1 MKTAELTALGITEEA
16 ATQILAI
23 NGKDIE
29 NAKAT
34 IAAAKDREIAA
45 LTTQRNGI
53 QSQLDTANET
63 LKKFAGIDPE
73 QIQTELQ
80 TYKTKA
86 EDAERRFTHE
96 LTQRDQRDWL
106 TAKLDEY
113 GVKSPLDRR
122 QIAAEV
128 MSERDGLK
136 WQSAKDGR
144 PAMFYGFDDYM
155 KAAKEEDANLYQTA
169 EEKAAAAADTAAQTA
184 LICDIAAAYLA
195 NIPDANGINL
205 LYAGGGRYV

>member
-1 MKTAELTALGITEEA
+1 MKTAELTALGISEEV
-16 ATQILAI
+16 ATQILAM

-34 IAAAKDREIAA
+34 VTAAKDKEIAT
-45 LTTQRNGI
+45 LTTQRDGI
-53 QSQLDTANET
+53 QSQLDTATET
-63 LKKFAGIDPE
+63 LKKFEGIDLE

-86 EDAERRFTHE
+86 DDAEKRFTRE

-113 GVKSPLDRR
+113 GVKSPLARK
-122 QIAAEV
+122 QITTEV
-128 MSERDGLK
+128 MSEKDGLK
-136 WQSAKDGR
+136 WKAAEDGKTG
-144 PAMFYGFDDYM
+144 MFYGFDDYM

-169 EEKAAAAADTAAQTA
+169 EEKAAAEKADDLKKKAPTIVGPTG
-184 LICDIAAAYLA
+184 
-195 NIPDANGINL
+195 NPD
-205 LYAGGGRYV
+205 GGSDKKYTPPKIF

>member
-1 MKTAELTALGITEEA
+1 MKTAELTALGISDEV
-16 ATQILAI
+16 ATQILAM

-34 IAAAKDREIAA
+34 VTAAKDKEIAT
-45 LTTQRNGI
+45 LTTQRDGI
-53 QSQLDTANET
+53 QSQLDTATET
-63 LKKFAGIDPE
+63 LKKFEGIDLE

-86 EDAERRFTHE
+86 DDAEKRFTRE

-113 GVKSPLDRR
+113 GVKSPLARK
-122 QIAAEV
+122 QITTEV
-128 MSERDGLK
+128 MSEKDGLK
-136 WQSAKDGR
+136 WKTAEDGK
-144 PAMFYGFDDYM
+144 AGMFYGFDDYM

-169 EEKAAAAADTAAQTA
+169 EEKAAAEKADDLKKKAPTIVGPTG
-184 LICDIAAAYLA
+184 D
-195 NIPDANGINL
+195 PDGGSDKK
-205 LYAGGGRYV
+205 YAPPKIF